1 MTAMDTATWTL
12 IGVVLA
18 AVVAFAVEIRTSTRS
33 LRTDLGGDITRLDN
47 KIDTLR
53 TDLGGDITRLDN
65 KIDTLRTDLG
75 GDITRLDNKI
85 DTLRTDLGGDITR
98 LARVQERMAGQL
110 DVLVTMAHTH
120 QNATVTWATPP
131 AGDPA
136 SPPGP
141 ASAA

>member
-33 LRTDLGGDITRLDN
+33 
-47 KIDTLR
+47 LR

>member
-33 LRTDLGGDITRLDN
+33 LRTDLGGN
-47 KIDTLR
+47 
-53 TDLGGDITRLDN
+53 ITRLDN

-120 QNATVTWATPP
+120 QNPTVTWATPP